1 MQIYNNIYIYLY
13 KHINIYKPY
22 ILVFTITIYKQKQ
35 QQTQRAMCS
44 NYAII
49 SYKKTT
55 TSSLS
60 IRSYISTHNFQLSS
74 TPQNLKYIYYIL
86 YLNYHHLNAVQ
97 CKTHLISVPLISIIF
112 DCVPNT
118 RCICICSS

>member
-22 ILVFTITIYKQKQ
+22 ILVSTIAIYKQKQ

-74 TPQNLKYIYYIL
+74 TPQNLKYIYYISEL
-86 YLNYHHLNAVQ
+86 SLSQCSAMQNSPNFRTTYFDYL
-97 CKTHLISVPLISIIF
+97 
-112 DCVPNT
+112 
-118 RCICICSS
+118 